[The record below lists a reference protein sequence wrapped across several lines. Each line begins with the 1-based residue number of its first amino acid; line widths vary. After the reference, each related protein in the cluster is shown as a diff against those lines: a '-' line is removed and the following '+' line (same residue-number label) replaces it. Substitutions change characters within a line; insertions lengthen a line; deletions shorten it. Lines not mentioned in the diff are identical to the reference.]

1 MSITTGI
8 LTGGANA
15 HQTTSEEANAWATDF
30 ISEGIVGSVGSTNG
44 IAPTTGSFSINAQ
57 GTPDMTVA
65 VGSGTAYVTGTP
77 SSQASQTFRVKNSA
91 TSNVTISANSSG
103 STKYD
108 WVYIQLDATKLNTPN
123 SAADDVATL
132 VTSRSSS
139 ASSDDGTPPT
149 YGYPLAVV
157 TVANGATTITNSN
170 IRDLRTQSTI
180 SSTTAGTSNDWYS
193 TSLSPNTVTALGNRS
208 YSLVFNSTDLTTYIS
223 NGMRLKLP
231 RTVTPPTYMGGAFNG
246 SSHYFTKTSPTGTLS
261 TVTNNFTI
269 MCHVEPTA
277 YATAGIA
284 GRSDATPNNGLMLG
298 MTSTGQITVFVRNGG
313 GSNYRILQTT
323 QSLPLNKKSH
333 IAASWTSGTVVI
345 YLDGVSVP
353 LLAPITAGTAPT
365 VAGTG
370 GDFSIGRQGA
380 FAGEYFPGYISSVGV
395 FDAVLSAATIRQ
407 HMNQA
412 LTGSETNCIG
422 AWNLNNAA
430 TDASASANNLTATG
444 GVGYTA
450 RSPMNATEYA
460 IVMANSF
467 STNTTLTVQVPE
479 GYSLPTTGGI
489 GTVSYSTQKTPYGF
503 PGQRGKWTLSLCM
516 GARASTSAGIAVST
530 VTNPGGINLSL
541 PVGEWTLGYQM
552 GVVDSA
558 SGPVAYLAFAAG
570 LSTSASSISDYELM
584 SQSVL
589 TNSSNNQTQSYL
601 VKSKQ
606 INSTTSTPWYFV
618 VKPLTAAVTH
628 TLFTGYDASL
638 SSDIGLITAENA
650 YL

>member
-1 MSITTGI
+1 MSIVTGI

-108 WVYIQLDATKLNTPN
+108 WVYIKLDATKLNTPN

-193 TSLSPNTVTALGNRS
+193 LALSPNTVTALGNRS
-208 YSLVFNSTDLTTYIS
+208 YSLVFNSTDLTSYIS

-231 RTVTPPTYMGGAFNG
+231 RTVTAPTQCADLESG
-246 SSHYFTKTSPTGTLS
+246 SSQYFSKTSPMGLS
-261 TVTNNFTI
+261 FTTTFTCSAWIKLESYHNGGIIARRNADTEGWNFS
-269 MCHVEPTA
+269 VE
-277 YATAGIA
+277 
-284 GRSDATPNNGLMLG
+284 
-298 MTSTGQITVFVRNGG
+298 STGQIILVGLRVA
-313 GSNYRILQTT
+313 SNNKVIRSY
-323 QSLPLNKKSH
+323 QSLPLNKWVH
-333 IAASWTSGTVVI
+333 VAATLDMAAGDTTAQKIWI
-345 YLDGVSVP
+345 DGVEVP
-353 LLAPITAGTAPT
+353 RAYILTGTATALVQGTTALT
-365 VAGTG
+365 VGAEKSGGTFPFDG
-370 GDFSIGRQGA
+370 KIAQAAVFSAQLSDATIKAMANQTMTGA
-380 FAGEYFPGYISSVGV
+380 ESGLVSAYTFNNSIN
-395 FDAVLSAATIRQ
+395 DLSA
-407 HMNQA
+407 N
-412 LTGSETNCIG
+412 
-422 AWNLNNAA
+422 
-430 TDASASANNLTATG
+430 ANNLTANG
-444 GVGYTA
+444 GALATTVD
-450 RSPMNATEYA
+450 SPMNATEYG

-489 GTVSYSTQKTPYGF
+489 GTVSYSTQKTPYGWPRKPF
-503 PGQRGKWTLSLCM
+503 LKTEVILQ
-516 GARASTSAGIAVST
+516 AAFNSTATPTVTDISGLTISYTAAGTETIRLKLIPYYVVSSAGAGSFVQIYIRDVTTSIAVAGFT
-530 VTNPGGINLSL
+530 VPGSNYSQNPKIEIDIN
-541 PVGEWTLGYQM
+541 PTVGAHTY
-552 GVVDSA
+552 VA
-558 SGPVAYLAFAAG
+558 SISQSAAG
-570 LSTSASSISDYELM
+570 TMTFNGAAGSPAIFSLE
-584 SQSVL
+584 VL
-589 TNSSNNQTQSYL
+589 E
-601 VKSKQ
+601 
-606 INSTTSTPWYFV
+606 
-618 VKPLTAAVTH
+618 
-628 TLFTGYDASL
+628 G
-638 SSDIGLITAENA
+638 
-650 YL
+650 

>member
-1 MSITTGI
+1 MALTTGI

-231 RTVTPPTYMGGAFNG
+231 RTVTPPTQCTSLNG
-246 SSHYFTKTSPTGTLS
+246 TTQYYNKTSP
-261 TVTNNFTI
+261 
-269 MCHVEPTA
+269 A
-277 YATAGIA
+277 
-284 GRSDATPNNGLMLG
+284 G
-298 MTSTGQITVFVRNGG
+298 MTFTDDFVVSAWSKVSSYQASTIASRYNGTSGWGFYLESNGTVSLVGYNASA
-313 GSNYRILQTT
+313 SNYSYVVSY
-323 QSLPLNKKSH
+323 QSVPLNKWVHVS
-333 IAASWTSGTVVI
+333 AQLDMSAFTVTTTTSYVMFDGVNVPASVIRSGTN
-345 YLDGVSVP
+345 P
-353 LLAPITAGTAPT
+353 TAL
-365 VAGTG
+365 VQAGNLEIGSNNG
-370 GDFSIGRQGA
+370 GIRL
-380 FAGEYFPGYISSVGV
+380 FPGKIAQVAIY
-395 FDAVLSAATIRQ
+395 SAKVTQATILAS
-407 HMNQA
+407 MNQT
-412 LTGSETNCIG
+412 LSGSETSLVS
-422 AWNLNNAA
+422 AYTFNNSIN
-430 TDASASANNLTATG
+430 DLSANANNLTAQGSAVATN
-444 GVGYTA
+444 TD
-450 RSPMNATEYA
+450 SPMNATEYA

-489 GTVSYSTQKTPYGF
+489 GTVSYSTQAVPYGF
-503 PGQRGKWTLSLCM
+503 PRQKAKWRIETAINSQLSIAI
-516 GARASTSAGIAVST
+516 GAGGFVNPVGAKLNIPAGNWEYGYDLSAQHNPAPAAAGITRATMTTSAGNFEDELMTTAGEVNVSVASFGLNLT
-530 VTNPGGINLSL
+530 RQRGLSL
-541 PVGEWTLGYQM
+541 AAATDYYVNIYGGSVGTVYIRG
-552 GVVDSA
+552 DNA
-558 SGPVAYLAFAAG
+558 
-570 LSTSASSISDYELM
+570 
-584 SQSVL
+584 
-589 TNSSNNQTQSYL
+589 
-601 VKSKQ
+601 
-606 INSTTSTPWYFV
+606 
-618 VKPLTAAVTH
+618 
-628 TLFTGYDASL
+628 TGYL
-638 SSDIGLITAENA
+638 FAENA

>member
-1 MSITTGI
+1 MSIVTGI

-57 GTPDMTVA
+57 GTPDMTIA

-91 TSNVTISANSSG
+91 SSNVTISANSSG

-157 TVANGATTITNSN
+157 TVANGAVSITNSN
-170 IRDLRTQSTI
+170 IRDVRTQSTI

-231 RTVTPPTYMGGAFNG
+231 RTVTPPTQCTSLNGTTQYYSKSSPSGMTFTDDFVVSAWVKLSSYVTGTIASRFNG
-246 SSHYFTKTSPTGTLS
+246 TSGWTLD
-261 TVTNNFTI
+261 TI
-269 MCHVEPTA
+269 P
-277 YATAGIA
+277 
-284 GRSDATPNNGLMLG
+284 
-298 MTSTGQITVFVRNGG
+298 TGQITLAAFNAGAGNYSQVISYQSIPLNKWVHITVQLDMSTYTATTTTSYIMFDGINVPAYLARGGTNPTALVQAGNLEIGSRNGG
-313 GSNYRILQTT
+313 T
-323 QSLPLNKKSH
+323 Q
-333 IAASWTSGTVVI
+333 
-345 YLDGVSVP
+345 
-353 LLAPITAGTAPT
+353 
-365 VAGTG
+365 
-370 GDFSIGRQGA
+370 F
-380 FAGEYFPGYISSVGV
+380 FPGKIAQVAIY
-395 FDAVLSAATIRQ
+395 SAKVTQATILAS
-407 HMNQA
+407 MNQT
-412 LTGSETNCIG
+412 LTGSETSLVS
-422 AWNLNNAA
+422 AYTFNNSIN
-430 TDASASANNLTATG
+430 DLSANANNLTPQGSAVATS
-444 GVGYTA
+444 A
-450 RSPMNATEYA
+450 DSPMNATEYG

-479 GYSLPTTGGI
+479 GYSLPTSGGI

-503 PGQRGKWTLSLCM
+503 PGQRGKWTLEVLNRTLASQTTPTQNVWYNIGSLQI
-516 GARASTSAGIAVST
+516 SIPAGDWIV
-530 VTNPGGINLSL
+530 
-541 PVGEWTLGYQM
+541 
-552 GVVDSA
+552 
-558 SGPVAYLAFAAG
+558 
-570 LSTSASSISDYELM
+570 
-584 SQSVL
+584 
-589 TNSSNNQTQSYL
+589 
-601 VKSKQ
+601 
-606 INSTTSTPWYFV
+606 
-618 VKPLTAAVTH
+618 
-628 TLFTGYDASL
+628 GYDADIYGDRASGDINISYTLSNANNTELDRRFTSNLSAANTISL
-638 SSDIGLITAENA
+638 GANQYKAAPLSISSQTVYYGNLTTRALGINQMYILGDRGNNHLFAENA